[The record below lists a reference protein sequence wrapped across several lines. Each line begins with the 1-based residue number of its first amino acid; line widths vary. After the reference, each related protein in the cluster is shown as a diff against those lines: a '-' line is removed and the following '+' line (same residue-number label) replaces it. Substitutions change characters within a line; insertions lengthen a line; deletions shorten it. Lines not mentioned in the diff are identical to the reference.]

1 MKRLS
6 AEHLPKLIEK
16 YKGNQACSY
25 FCLSSVHG
33 YSESELV
40 ELLASGAGVQF
51 ADDEEA
57 PSTLVSLEAVDR
69 EQGHARVQVRGAGCA
84 TLKPFFANL
93 MTSLGLQRL
102 YSFVFPAEHEE
113 SRLLASLGF
122 VREAVF
128 REHVYIDGAY
138 RDVVVYGL
146 LREDA

>member
-6 AEHLPKLIEK
+6 AEHLPTLIEK
-16 YKGNQACSY
+16 YKGQQASSY

-40 ELLASGAGVQF
+40 ELLASGMSVQF
-51 ADDEEA
+51 ADDEA
-57 PSTLVSLEAVDR
+57 SPSTLVSLEAVDY
-69 EQGHARVQVRGAGCA
+69 EQGHARVQVRGTGCA
-84 TLKPFFANL
+84 TLQAFLANL

-102 YSFVFPAEHEE
+102 YSFVFPTEDDEG
-113 SRLLASLGF
+113 RLLSALGF

-138 RDVVVYGL
+138 RDVIVYGL
-146 LREDA
+146 IGEET